1 VDQVLLYMKL
11 TNKITCSVQ
20 TCFSVGSLM
29 SYQLSNLMFYK
40 YGTY

>member
-1 VDQVLLYMKL
+1 MDQVLQYMKL
-11 TNKITCSVQ
+11 IHKITCSVQ

-29 SYQLSNLMFYK
+29 SCQLSNLTFYK